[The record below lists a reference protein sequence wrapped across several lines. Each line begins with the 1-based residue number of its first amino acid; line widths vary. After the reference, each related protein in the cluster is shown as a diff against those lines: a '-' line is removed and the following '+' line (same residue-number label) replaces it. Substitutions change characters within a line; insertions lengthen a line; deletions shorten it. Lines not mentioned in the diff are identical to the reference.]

1 MFEYPFLY
9 IISKEKRRLSIRTRL
24 RFLLSQRMYT
34 VMIPQDIT
42 RCPAVFLFNIS
53 TPFGSGLLA
62 SHHDRITFFHVIAL
76 QIAVCLYR

>member
-1 MFEYPFLY
+1 MSEYPFLY
-9 IISKEKRRLSIRTRL
+9 IYFQRKRRLSIRTRL

-42 RCPAVFLFNIS
+42 RCHSELLFNIS
-53 TPFGSGLLA
+53 TPFGSGLL
-62 SHHDRITFFHVIAL
+62 SGHHDRITLFYMVAL

>member
-9 IISKEKRRLSIRTRL
+9 IISKENRRLSIRTRL

-53 TPFGSGLLA
+53 TSLGSELLA
-62 SHHDRITFFHVIAL
+62 GHHDRITFFHVIAL

>member
-1 MFEYPFLY
+1 MSEYPYLY
-9 IISKEKRRLSIRTRL
+9 IYFQRKRRLSIRTYL

-42 RCPAVFLFNIS
+42 RCPAVLLFNIS
-53 TPFGSGLLA
+53 TPFGSELLA
-62 SHHDRITFFHVIAL
+62 GHHDRITFFHVIAL